1 MISTKELGVCLGAL
15 LDDICMKMLSL
26 SPAVS
31 TISEQ
36 IFFFFFFF
44 FLSRTGLLRS
54 VASPAAMWVK
64 KWSRSMPRVLL
75 KQLKTGADVV
85 KTIDMILV
93 FMERWGPAAGCGG
106 CSLVDSGRTQVKG
119 LKK

>member
-44 FLSRTGLLRS
+44 FLSRTGLLQS
-54 VASPAAMWVK
+54 ISSPAVMCLK
-64 KWSRSMPRVLL
+64 KIVMVSVLGVI
-75 KQLKTGADVV
+75 KTIKKPGTDVV
-85 KTIDMILV
+85 KTIY
-93 FMERWGPAAGCGG
+93 
-106 CSLVDSGRTQVKG
+106 T
-119 LKK
+119 